1 MSYLIYAAILVA
13 VVALFALITARGR
26 VHPFIALVLAA
37 FAFNQGVGWSLS
49 FVVKSFSV
57 GFGQTLAALGV
68 VVVTGA
74 LLAEIADGTGATARL
89 QQMARGWR
97 TRSGPL
103 ALLGLIGGMA
113 STPAA
118 AFAVLNPLRR
128 GMGGDSP
135 RSALTLGL
143 ALSAGHALLIPAP
156 TVLASLT
163 ILRADWGLAVAV
175 GLPLALIAGAFG
187 ALFARGCASGAPN
200 PLDTSAGMAG
210 TSLHAPRRGALA
222 LLVVSLV
229 LVAMLIVQA
238 LGDIASEPFGGGND
252 RHFILALGN
261 PVLLLVVGV
270 GLLLLLSWNW
280 EKGGLSEAG
289 WAGRALTKVAPLLLI
304 LGAAGGLAKVA
315 QDVGMADMTAEYLIP
330 LAPASGALV
339 LVLPFALAAVIKTLQ
354 GSSLVAAITAAGMM
368 MELAAPLG
376 LGDPMGRVLA
386 ALAVSAGA
394 MTVPQINDGLFWLVT
409 RAGRFTPPA
418 ALARLSGGVL
428 LQSGVILAGLVA
440 LRAATA

>member
-1 MSYLIYAAILVA
+1 MSYLLYAAILL
-13 VVALFALITARGR
+13 VVVGLFALVTARGR
-26 VHPFIALVLAA
+26 VHPFLALVLAA

-68 VVVTGA
+68 IVVTGA
-74 LLAEIADGTGATARL
+74 LMAEIADGSGATARL

-128 GMGGDSP
+128 GIGGDSP
-135 RSALTLGL
+135 RSAITLGL
-143 ALSAGHALLIPAP
+143 ALSAGHGLLIPAP

-175 GLPLALIAGAFG
+175 GLPLALIAVSVG
-187 ALFARGCASGAPN
+187 ALWAKGCASGTPN
-200 PLDTSAGMAG
+200 PLDTTAAIEG
-210 TSLHAPRRGALA
+210 TTLHAPRRSALA

-252 RHFILALGN
+252 RHFILALGS
-261 PVLLLVVGV
+261 PALLLVTGV
-270 GLLLLLSWNW
+270 GLLLLLSWSW

-315 QDVGMADMTAEYLIP
+315 QDVGMAEMTAEYLIP
-330 LAPASGALV
+330 LTPTSGALV
-339 LVLPFALAAVIKTLQ
+339 LVLPFALAATIKILQ

-368 MELAAPLG
+368 MELTAPLG

-409 RAGRFTPPA
+409 RAGRFSPPA
-418 ALARLSGGVL
+418 ALARFSGGALVQGGLIL
-428 LQSGVILAGLVA
+428 LCLISVRLV
-440 LRAATA
+440 TA